1 MRRPPDLSRNLSVA
15 SVIRVRRSAFSFYR
29 SVPRQEFSWHIEF
42 TELSDTVKK
51 GTSQI
56 RYAAGTGSDSVMTKI
71 DNDHMKAQVI
81 GHDLDGNPTEVDI
94 TFTRKK

>member
-1 MRRPPDLSRNLSVA
+1 M
-15 SVIRVRRSAFSFYR
+15 
-29 SVPRQEFSWHIEF
+29 
-42 TELSDTVKK
+42 KK